1 MRILVVGAGA
11 VGGYFGGR
19 LAAAD
24 RDVTFLVRPARA
36 AALAASGLV
45 VHTLEGGDVV
55 VPHPPTVTAGEL
67 AGLASAGQAPAEPF
81 DAVLLSVKAYALEQA
96 LNDLAPAIGENTFIV
111 PALNGLRHVDALRA
125 RFGDEHVVGGVCV
138 VATQLDPDGAIRQ
151 VGVGNSLAYGEFDGS
166 VSERMLALD
175 SSLTGAGFGTR
186 VSETIDLDMWEKW
199 VMLASGGALTTLFR
213 STVGSI
219 VAAPGGLEVATG
231 LAEECFAVAT
241 RAGFPPRERQ
251 RRFVLGTL
259 TAEGSTFG
267 TSMFRDLMAGNE
279 VESEQIVGDL
289 VARAGVL
296 GVPVPLLSLANT
308 NLSVYRAERAARVA

>member
-1 MRILVVGAGA
+1 MGAGA
-11 VGGYFGGR
+11 VGGFFGGR
-19 LAAAD
+19 LVAAG

-36 AALAASGLV
+36 AVLAADGLV
-45 VHTLEGGDVV
+45 VRTLEGDDLHL
-55 VPHPPTVTAGEL
+55 PDPATVTADGL
-67 AGLASAGQAPAEPF
+67 AGAGPF

-96 LNDLAPAIGENTFIV
+96 LDDLAPAIVGNTFIV
-111 PALNGLRHVDALRA
+111 PALNGLRHIDVLRE
-125 RFGDEHVVGGVCV
+125 RFGGDRVVGGVCV
-138 VATQLDPDGAIRQ
+138 VAAQLDPDGGIRQ
-151 VGVGNSLAYGEFDGS
+151 VGAGNSLTYGEFDGS
-166 VSERMLALD
+166 VSERMLELD

-186 VSETIDLDMWEKW
+186 VSQTIELDLWEKW

-219 VAAPGGLEVATG
+219 VAAPGGPGVATG

-241 RAGFPPRERQ
+241 AAGFPPREKQ

-259 TAEGSTFG
+259 TAEGSAFG

-289 VARAGVL
+289 VARAAVL
-296 GVPVPLLSLANT
+296 GVPVPLLSLAHT
-308 NLSVYRAERAARVA
+308 NLSVYRAERAARRG